1 MRLASVLVIVAGLA
15 AFSAGLVALVGPAG
29 LIVGGSLLVAFGA
42 VGIKVE
48 DEDE

>member
-15 AFSAGLVALVGPAG
+15 AFSAGLVALVGPGG
-29 LIVGGSLLVAFGA
+29 LIAGGLLLVAFGA